1 MSDIKDYEPIW
12 GAWHVD
18 NLIGG
23 GSFGKVYKVHKEEFG
38 KRYEAAVK
46 MISIPQSEEELRQA
60 QNDGLDPESVRSY
73 FQVSVTDIMQEI
85 DLMNAF
91 RGTSNIVSLEDHKV
105 VEKQHEIGWDILIR
119 MELLTTLSSYVTEHP
134 LSEADVVK
142 LGVHICRALELCAAH
157 NAIHRDIKPENI
169 FVSPHGDYKLGD
181 FGIARQIERTMSGL
195 SKKGTENYMA
205 PEVFKGGE
213 YGASVDIYSLGIV
226 MYKFLNKNRRPFL
239 PDFPNPITPRDREN
253 ALQRRMSGEAISAI
267 PDIDPELNNIV
278 LKACAYD
285 RHERFKTASEMRI
298 ALESLKNFNIDFS
311 ALNLD
316 LNLNKEPEKR
326 QEIKSKPQAKWDDD
340 LDSEHEKTRAVFSPR
355 KVMPKAEII
364 NNNISEPEVPE
375 NIMKNL
381 SLFSLISMLILGAL
395 CFLTGNINNIPV
407 YALFA
412 LQCGLKFKFKSINI
426 LTLTGLMCYV
436 IYATLINFKAF
447 DYAFLSI
454 ALAFASIDAARSKKF
469 IFQVILCLGMLG
481 YAGVVSWMIVRAM
494 RGVISQTHYA
504 YVAGA
509 VGIPLVLVLASPAGI
524 MFARDKWD
532 MRALSSLIALL
543 GFALIAFIL
552 SALNPVNKILFYA
565 ANSNLIKFMPEV
577 LLLARVLVLICQT
590 IAFSVMLFLAVA
602 QGLPVLYLKFKFKK
616 FLMPFSITLIL
627 LALGLLAAAKLVVML
642 ALA

>member
-12 GAWHVD
+12 GAWYVD

-46 MISIPQSEEELRQA
+46 MISIPQSDEEVRQA

-85 DLMNAF
+85 DLMNTF

-105 VEKQHEIGWDILIR
+105 IERQNEIGWDILIR
-119 MELLTTLSSYVTEHP
+119 MELLTTLSSYVTERP
-134 LSEADVVK
+134 LSQSDVVK

-157 NAIHRDIKPENI
+157 KAIHRDIKPENI
-169 FVSPHGDYKLGD
+169 FVSQHGDFKLGD

-205 PEVFKGGE
+205 PEVFKGAE

-239 PDFPNPITPRDREN
+239 PDFPNPITPRDRDN
-253 ALQRRMSGEAISAI
+253 ALQRRMSGEPLPAI

-285 RHERFKTASEMRI
+285 RHERFKSASEMRI

-316 LNLNKEPEKR
+316 LNLNLNKEPEVQ

-340 LDSEHEKTRAVFSPR
+340 LDAEQEKTRAVFQPR
-355 KVMPKAEII
+355 KEMPKAEII

-375 NIMKNL
+375 HIMKNL
-381 SLFSLISMLILGAL
+381 SLFSMTCMLILGAL
-395 CFLTGNINNIPV
+395 CFVTQNLINIPV
-407 YALFA
+407 YALCA
-412 LQCGLKFKFKSINI
+412 LQCALKFKFKSINI
-426 LTLTGLMCYV
+426 MTLTGLICYI
-436 IYATLINFKAF
+436 IYAALINFTAF
-447 DYAFLSI
+447 DYAFLAI
-454 ALAFASIDAARSKKF
+454 ALSFASIDAARSKKF
-469 IFQVILCLGMLG
+469 IFQVILSLFMLG
-481 YAGVVSWMIVRAM
+481 YAVGVSLMIIHAM

-509 VGIPLVLVLASPAGI
+509 VGMPVMLLLAAPAGI
-524 MFARDKWD
+524 MLAHDKWD
-532 MRALSSLIALL
+532 HRALSALIALIC
-543 GFALIAFIL
+543 FSLIAFIL
-552 SALNPVNKILFYA
+552 SFINPNDKILFYA
-565 ANSNLIKFMPEV
+565 ANSNLIKFMNSVPV
-577 LLLARVLVLICQT
+577 FARALVLIWQA
-590 IAFSVMLFLAVA
+590 IAFIAMLFLAIA
-602 QGLPVLYLKFKFKK
+602 QGLPSLYLSFKFKK
-616 FLMPFSITLIL
+616 FLIPFSITAIILAIGLFAASRLLI
-627 LALGLLAAAKLVVML
+627 ALI
-642 ALA
+642 